1 MVKIMSSFKDDIDK
15 LSAQWDKALA
25 AGIFDDVK
33 PKQQTNNNNKEVDF
47 FGQMTGKDSEITDSD
62 ISNWKDVMV
71 TLGDSSF
78 SNKES
83 YSDNS
88 YSDQSDESDVFLNE
102 EKTPSKKKIKSHS
115 KKMANTNN
123 PVYPNT
129 IGKDNKIK
137 PENNFTNGK
146 LLDDLIEL
154 KSKLHSMLS
163 EMQKNETLGK
173 DSKSAQSAID
183 KMFKEID
190 KLSDS
195 LNGSTI
201 DTKK

>member
-1 MVKIMSSFKDDIDK
+1 MVKRMSSFKDDIDK

-47 FGQMTGKDSEITDSD
+47 FGQMTGKDTEITDSD

-88 YSDQSDESDVFLNE
+88 YSDQSDESDVFLTE
-102 EKTPSKKKIKSHS
+102 EKTPSKKKIKSDS

-123 PVYPNT
+123 PVQPNT
-129 IGKDNKIK
+129 LGKDNKIK